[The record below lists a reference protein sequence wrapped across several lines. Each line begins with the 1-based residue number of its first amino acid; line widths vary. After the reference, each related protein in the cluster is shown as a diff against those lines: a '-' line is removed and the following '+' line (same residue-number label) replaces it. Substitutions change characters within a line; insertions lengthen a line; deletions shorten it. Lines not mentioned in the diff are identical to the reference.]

1 MLSTVPLLLLILCA
15 DTSRANAH
23 SKLRIKNVVDHP
35 DRIKVGRELKS
46 EVRHWSLENYYHL
59 LSVVAKLLHSMFI
72 LNFLP
77 GTV

>member
-1 MLSTVPLLLLILCA
+1 MWSCHA
-15 DTSRANAH
+15 D
-23 SKLRIKNVVDHP
+23 RIKD
-35 DRIKVGRELKS
+35 KVGREPI

-59 LSVVAKLLHSMFI
+59 LSVVAKLLHGMFI